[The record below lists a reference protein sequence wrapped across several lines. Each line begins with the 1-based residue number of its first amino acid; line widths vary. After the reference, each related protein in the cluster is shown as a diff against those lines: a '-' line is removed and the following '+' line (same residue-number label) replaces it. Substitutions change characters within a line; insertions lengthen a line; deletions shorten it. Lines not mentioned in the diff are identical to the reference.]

1 MDQRFDLVIRGGT
14 VIDGTGSEPRD
25 ADVAIRGRRIVEI
38 GKFSGSGV
46 EELDAKGTI
55 ITPGFVDLHTHY
67 DAQVTWSSEIT
78 PSSWNGV
85 TTAVIGNCG
94 VGFAPCKPE
103 QRDMLVKL
111 MEGVEDIP
119 EVVLTEGLP
128 WNWESFED
136 YLDALDARHYDLDIV
151 TQVPHAALRVFVM
164 GQRGADREPATPDD
178 RLRMAALAAAG
189 VKAGAYGFST
199 SRTINHR
206 TLDGRHIPTLQAD
219 EAELAEIAQAL
230 AKAGRGWLQV
240 ISDFD
245 DPEKEMAL
253 LRRLVERSGRPLSIT
268 ILQRDNKPEEWRRL
282 MARVAEA
289 QKAGLPMMGQVLTRP
304 TGIMLGFEISQNPF
318 VGRPSWS
325 EVEALPFPERMKRL
339 VEPEFRARLIAET
352 VQDETLSRRV
362 TKWERIFPLGD
373 PPDYEPPAETSI
385 AAMAAQQGR
394 KPAEVAYDLLLENG
408 GKSILYRPLSNY
420 TYGTLDTV
428 HDMMCHPN
436 TLIGLGD
443 GGAHVGILS
452 DASAITYMLTHWTR
466 DRRRGARVP
475 LPWAIKRLTSD
486 NARAIGLNDRGILQC
501 GAKADINVI
510 NYDRLSLHAPEVV
523 YDLPA
528 GGRRLI
534 QRVDG
539 YVATLVSGKIVT
551 RHGRPTGAL
560 PGRLVRGSQ
569 REPEGARQSV
579 TCMESAR

>member
-1 MDQRFDLVIRGGT
+1 
-14 VIDGTGSEPRD
+14 
-25 ADVAIRGRRIVEI
+25 
-38 GKFSGSGV
+38 
-46 EELDAKGTI
+46 
-55 ITPGFVDLHTHY
+55 
-67 DAQVTWSSEIT
+67 
-78 PSSWNGV
+78 
-85 TTAVIGNCG
+85 
-94 VGFAPCKPE
+94 
-103 QRDMLVKL
+103 MLIKL

-136 YLDALDARHYDLDIV
+136 YLDALDARHYDLDVV
-151 TQVPHAALRVFVM
+151 TQVPHAAVRVFVM

-178 RLRMAALAAAG
+178 RVRMSALAAAG
-189 VKAGAYGFST
+189 VKAGALGFST
-199 SRTINHR
+199 SRTINHK
-206 TLDGRHIPTLQAD
+206 TLDGRHIPTLKAD

-230 AKAGRGWLQV
+230 TKAGKGWLQV

-289 QKAGLPMMGQVLTRP
+289 QRAGLPMMGQVLTRP

-325 EVEALPFPERMKRL
+325 EVEPLPFPERMKRL
-339 VEPEFRARLIAET
+339 VEPQFRARLIAET

-362 TKWERIFPLGD
+362 TKWDRIFPLGD

-385 AAMAAQQGR
+385 AATAAQQGR

-443 GGAHVGILS
+443 GGAHVGILC

-466 DRRRGARVP
+466 DRRRGPRVP
-475 LPWAIKRLTSD
+475 LPWAIKRLTRD
-486 NARAIGLNDRGILQC
+486 NARAIGLNDRGILRC

-510 NYDRLSLHAPEVV
+510 DYDRLRLHSPEVV

-534 QRVDG
+534 QRIDG
-539 YVATLVSGKIVT
+539 YVATLVSGKIVM
-551 RHGRPTGAL
+551 RDGQPTGVL

-569 REPEGARQSV
+569 VEPELARQS
-579 TCMESAR
+579 

>member
-14 VIDGTGSEPRD
+14 VFDGTGSEPRD
-25 ADVAIRGRRIVEI
+25 ADVAISDRRIVEI

-55 ITPGFVDLHTHY
+55 VTPGFIDIHTHY

-85 TTAVIGNCG
+85 TTAVVGNCG

-136 YLDALDARHYDLDIV
+136 YLDALDARHFDLDVV

-164 GQRGADREPATPDD
+164 GQRGADREPATPED
-178 RLRMAALAAAG
+178 RVRMAALAAAG
-189 VKAGAYGFST
+189 VKAGALGFST
-199 SRTINHR
+199 SRTINHK
-206 TLDGRHIPTLQAD
+206 TLDGRHIPTLKAD
-219 EAELAEIAQAL
+219 EAELAAIAQAL
-230 AKAGRGWLQV
+230 AKVGKGWLQV

-318 VGRPSWS
+318 VGRPSWR

-339 VEPEFRARLIAET
+339 AQPEFRARLLAET

-362 TKWERIFPLGD
+362 TRWERIFPLGD
-373 PPDYEPPAETSI
+373 PPDYEPPAEASI

-394 KPAEVAYDLLLENG
+394 KPAEVAYDLLLANG

-443 GGAHVGILS
+443 GGAHVGILC

-475 LPWAIKRLTSD
+475 LSWAIKRLTSD
-486 NARAIGLNDRGILQC
+486 NARAIGLNDRGVLRC
-501 GAKADINVI
+501 GAKADMNVI
-510 NYDRLSLHAPEVV
+510 DYDRLNLHAPEVV

-539 YVATLVSGKIVT
+539 YVATLVSGKIVM
-551 RHGRPTGAL
+551 REGQPTGAL

-569 REPEGARQSV
+569 VAGTGQAIIN
-579 TCMESAR
+579 

>member
-1 MDQRFDLVIRGGT
+1 MAMDQRFDLVIRAGT
-14 VIDGTGSEPRD
+14 VFDGTGSEPRD
-25 ADVAIRGRRIVEI
+25 ADVAICGSRIVEI

-55 ITPGFVDLHTHY
+55 VTPGFVDIHTHY

-94 VGFAPCKPE
+94 VGFAPCKPD
-103 QRDMLVKL
+103 QRDMLIKL

-128 WNWESFED
+128 WTWESFEE
-136 YLDALDARHYDLDIV
+136 YLDALDARHYDLDVV

-178 RLRMAALAAAG
+178 RVRMAALAAAG
-189 VKAGAYGFST
+189 VKAGALGFST
-199 SRTINHR
+199 SRTINHK

-219 EAELAEIAQAL
+219 EAELAEIAEAL
-230 AKAGRGWLQV
+230 ARAGTGWLQV

-268 ILQRDNKPEEWRRL
+268 ILQRDNKPEQWRSL

-318 VGRPSWS
+318 VGRPSWR
-325 EVEALPFPERMKRL
+325 EVETLPFAERMKRL

-394 KPAEVAYDLLLENG
+394 KPADVAYDLLLENG

-486 NARAIGLNDRGILQC
+486 NARAIGLNDRGVIRC
-501 GAKADINVI
+501 GAKADINLI
-510 NYDRLSLHAPEVV
+510 DYDRLNLHAPEVV

-534 QRVDG
+534 QRIDG
-539 YVATLVSGKIVT
+539 YVATLVSGEIVM
-551 RHGRPTGAL
+551 REGQPTGAL

-569 REPEGARQSV
+569 VEPELARQ
-579 TCMESAR
+579 